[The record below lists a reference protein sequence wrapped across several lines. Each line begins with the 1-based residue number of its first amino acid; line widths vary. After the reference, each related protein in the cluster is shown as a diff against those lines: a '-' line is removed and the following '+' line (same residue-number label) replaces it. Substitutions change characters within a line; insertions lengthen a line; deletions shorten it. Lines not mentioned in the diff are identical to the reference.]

1 MLREV
6 GNVGCYFQA
15 IEEMV
20 DHMTTSYYGF
30 LLSPF
35 VFRINVIPL
44 QSF

>member
-35 VFRINVIPL
+35 IFTINVIPL
-44 QSF
+44 QCF

>member
-1 MLREV
+1 MSREV

-20 DHMTTSYYGF
+20 DHMTTSYYGC

-35 VFRINVIPL
+35 IFRINVIPL